1 MSPTNRAIV
10 DPDAKAE
17 IIAAVE
23 RLYAGTGPAPRTS
36 HEVHAPDGTLRF
48 RLGGLWIECSVC
60 GYRQPQSR
68 SRQSPEARQAWVDM
82 HLRCPE

>member
-1 MSPTNRAIV
+1 MSRPIV
-10 DPDAKAE
+10 DPVEKAAVV
-17 IIAAVE
+17 AAVE
-23 RLYAGTGPAPRTS
+23 RLYAGAGPPPRTS

-48 RLGGLWIECSVC
+48 KLGGLWIACTVC
-60 GYRQPQSR
+60 GHRQPQSR